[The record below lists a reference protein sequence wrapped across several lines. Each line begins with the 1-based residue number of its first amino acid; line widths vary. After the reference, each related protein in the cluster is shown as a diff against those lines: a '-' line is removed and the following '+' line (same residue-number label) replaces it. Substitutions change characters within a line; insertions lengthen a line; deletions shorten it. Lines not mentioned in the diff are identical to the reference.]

1 MNDIYKLAVEY
12 YIHEDPKKA
21 NHFQRKLTSLLSNP
35 NTLNV
40 IEKSQQPKSERTNKG
55 EQYQRMLR
63 NELGNFNSQSQV
75 VVEQII
81 EGSSRRA
88 EKNGRMLN

>member
-12 YIHEDPKKA
+12 YIYEDPKKA